1 MIHFK
6 DSCDEKF
13 GLIEYMSK
21 THGSYLCSPVYS
33 PLELVVSARG
43 KKNFGGKR
51 EMLVVYEDDDKE
63 SISPIEFEVI
73 DGDCTEIIYVE
84 DYKEND
90 LYIINPRSNDE
101 VVVRFLIG
109 LYLTDFSDSDI
120 EHDNHMSGF
129 LLSFAENMRH
139 GMNMHDDKDKM
150 GLAREVYRYVRRMP
164 IIGYR
169 QKTEKIRT
177 PSKSIESGTAHNICV
192 CKSEIF
198 KDLCRL
204 LDIPA
209 REQVTEYYNEQEVK
223 EYSKTKKES
232 RKERLHSFCAFYTD
246 KWCLADPTLGG
257 FNSTFRVKEYYR
269 EIFSAKGFDK
279 IAVEARRL

>member
-1 MIHFK
+1 MINFI
-6 DSCDEKF
+6 DSCNKKF
-13 GLIEYMSK
+13 GLIEYRSK
-21 THGSYLCSPVYS
+21 KHGSYLYSPVYS
-33 PLELVVSARG
+33 PLEIIVSARG
-43 KKNFGGKR
+43 KQGFRGKK
-51 EMLVVYEDDDKE
+51 EMLVVYEDEDKE
-63 SISPIEFEVI
+63 SISPFEFEVI
-73 DGDCTEIIYVE
+73 RGDCAEIIPVKD
-84 DYKEND
+84 DYENE
-90 LYIINPRSNDE
+90 LYIINPRNDN
-101 VVVRFLIG
+101 VVVKFLIG

-120 EHDNHMSGF
+120 EHDNHMSSF
-129 LLSFAENMRH
+129 LLSFAENIRN
-139 GMNMHDDKDKM
+139 GIGARDEKDRLR
-150 GLAREVYRYVRRMP
+150 LAREVYRYVSRMP
-164 IIGYR
+164 TIPYKQKIG
-169 QKTEKIRT
+169 KVRT
-177 PSKSIESGTAHNICV
+177 PSKSIESGTAHNICI

-209 REQVTEYYNEQEVK
+209 REQITEHYNEQDVR

-232 RKERLHSFCAFYTD
+232 RKEQLHSFCAFYTD

>member
-6 DSCDEKF
+6 DSCDKKF
-13 GLIEYMSK
+13 GLIEYRSK
-21 THGSYLCSPVYS
+21 KHGSYLYSPVYS
-33 PLELVVSARG
+33 PLELIVSARG
-43 KKNFGGKR
+43 KKNFRGKKQ
-51 EMLVVYEDDDKE
+51 MLVVYEEEDKE

-73 DGDCTEIIYVE
+73 DGDCTEIIPVK
-84 DYKEND
+84 DDCENE
-90 LYIINPRSNDE
+90 LYIINPRNDG

-109 LYLTDFSDSDI
+109 LYLTDFNSSDI

-129 LLSFAENMRH
+129 LLSFAENIRN
-139 GMNMHDDKDKM
+139 GIGARDEKDRLR
-150 GLAREVYRYVRRMP
+150 LAREAYRYVSRMP
-164 IIGYR
+164 TIPYK
-169 QKTEKIRT
+169 QKTGKVRT
-177 PSKSIESGTAHNICV
+177 PTKSIESGTAHDICV

-198 KDLCRL
+198 KDLCKL
-204 LDIPA
+204 LGIPA
-209 REQVTEYYNEQEVK
+209 REQAAEYYSEGDIR

-232 RKERLHSFCAFYTD
+232 RKEQLHSFCAFYTD
-246 KWCLADPTLGG
+246 QWRLADPTLGG